1 MGKHLANSEVSRV
14 TQVGR
19 VLWGTLFLN
28 LLVAVAKIVLGLST
42 GANSIMADGF
52 HSLSDTGSNI
62 VGLIGITV
70 AARPRDDS
78 HHYGH
83 RKFETIASMV
93 IAMFLGI
100 AAIELL
106 RGAFDRFFHPVL
118 PQISNL
124 AIGIM
129 LVTLVINIVITLYER
144 KRGQDLKSEI
154 LLADSQ
160 HTQSDVLTT
169 VSVLIALF
177 SIRAGFPIMDTIAT
191 LVIVGFIGFAAF
203 RIFWASATILGDASL
218 PIVHEVERIIR
229 EFPEVHDYHNIR
241 TLGHPEEARVDLHV
255 GLDPKLSNSQCHD
268 LTHRIQDKIRG
279 DIPSVKEVLIHVEPE
294 TGRC

>member
-1 MGKHLANSEVSRV
+1 M
-14 TQVGR
+14 
-19 VLWGTLFLN
+19 
-28 LLVAVAKIVLGLST
+28 T
-42 GANSIMADGF
+42 GASSIMADGF

-100 AAIELL
+100 ASFELL
-106 RGAFDRFFHPVL
+106 RGAVDRFLHPIV

-124 AIGIM
+124 SIGIM
-129 LVTLVINIVITLYER
+129 LATLAINIVVTLYER
-144 KRGQDLKSEI
+144 KRGRELGSEI
-154 LLADSQ
+154 LTADSQ

-169 VSVLIALF
+169 ISVLIALIA
-177 SIRAGFPIMDTIAT
+177 IRAGYPVMDTIAT

-255 GLDPKLSNSQCHD
+255 GVDPKLSTSECHD
-268 LTHRIQDKIRG
+268 LTHRIQDKIQK

-294 TGRC
+294 TDRC